1 MKRSPEDTA
10 SRAAASRI
18 AGAKGRTASPV
29 PAEQRRN
36 ALHGPVTP
44 AQRRRAVKKINSQR
58 ARAAR
63 NGSPR

>member
-1 MKRSPEDTA
+1 MKRNPEDTA
-10 SRAAASRI
+10 LRAGQARI

-29 PAEQRRN
+29 PAGQRRN

-58 ARAAR
+58 ARQAR
-63 NGSPR
+63 TGAPR